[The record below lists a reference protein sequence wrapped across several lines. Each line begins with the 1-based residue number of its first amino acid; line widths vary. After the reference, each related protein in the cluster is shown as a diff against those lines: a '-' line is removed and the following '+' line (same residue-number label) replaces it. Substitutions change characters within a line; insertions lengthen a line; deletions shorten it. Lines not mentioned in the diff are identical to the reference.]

1 MTEREQRWG
10 ILMQAAQ
17 GGDRPSYDRLLRE
30 ILPELRAVVA
40 ARVGDSSS
48 VDDAVQNALLSIHR
62 ARHTFQPGRPFGPWM
77 RAIARNAAIDV
88 LRARR
93 AQTAR
98 EVPLDPEKLISEP
111 SEERSLDRPVSR
123 LRCALDSLPRAQR
136 EAIELIHLQSFSV
149 AQAAE
154 RAGIKPGALKVRAH
168 RGYRALR
175 ALLVRGDLD

>member
-1 MTEREQRWG
+1 MTEREDRWG
-10 ILMQAAQ
+10 MLMQAAQ

-30 ILPELRAVVA
+30 ILPDLRAVVT
-40 ARVGDSSS
+40 ARVADAAS

-98 EVPLDPEKLISEP
+98 EVPIDPERLACP
-111 SEERSLDRPVSR
+111 PDEERDQDRPVSR
-123 LRCALDSLPRAQR
+123 LRLALESLPRAQR
-136 EAIELIHLQSFSV
+136 EAVELIHLRRFSV
-149 AQAAE
+149 VQAAQQV
-154 RAGIKPGALKVRAH
+154 GIKPGALKVRAH

-175 ALLVRGDLD
+175 AFLTRGDLD